1 LRIESGAMKYHR
13 VSTGKGL
20 ETGFELQ
27 QGEKVIEC
35 GCVINFEKK
44 TVAHPCS
51 IHREWCDEERWRQ
64 LLDMRQVTIGDQT
77 AS

>member
-20 ETGFELQ
+20 ETGFELE

-44 TVAHPCS
+44 TVAHP
-51 IHREWCDEERWRQ
+51 
-64 LLDMRQVTIGDQT
+64 
-77 AS
+77 

>member
-1 LRIESGAMKYHR
+1 MRIESRAMKEHR

-20 ETGFELQ
+20 ETECELE

-44 TVAHPCS
+44 TVAHPC
-51 IHREWCDEERWRQ
+51 IHREWCDEER
-64 LLDMRQVTIGDQT
+64 LETIAQYDAGDDW
-77 AS
+77 